1 MSRIRHNLRQSFALS
16 NGWPIRAEAIPVE
29 WKMVGLSLASNPT
42 EARKFLRDDEAR
54 SGTPGLDLVRVGMP
68 SLSRAWGSISIVVV
82 SRNAD
87 VAQDHHRSSGS
98 KWRYDEEDHCSREQG
113 YRQGKRGGVDA
124 RTTERPCA
132 RPTPCRIRA
141 AVASPC
147 SARMVR
153 TNRQGAPAETL
164 LSLRKIVV

>member
-29 WKMVGLSLASNPT
+29 WKMVALSLASNPT
-42 EARKFLRDDEAR
+42 EARKFFRDDEAR
-54 SGTPGLDLVRVGMP
+54 PGTLGLEVVRVGMP

-98 KWRYDEEDHCSREQG
+98 KWRYDEEDHCSREREQ
-113 YRQGKRGGVDA
+113 
-124 RTTERPCA
+124 
-132 RPTPCRIRA
+132 
-141 AVASPC
+141 
-147 SARMVR
+147 
-153 TNRQGAPAETL
+153 
-164 LSLRKIVV
+164 